1 MVNKWNR
8 PLLSLWYSTLP
19 YLLSEPKCFIIKI
32 ISCILVAVRMR
43 ERTLLSSNFIVKS
56 VTINKLCI
64 MGYSILKWYIAS
76 LLDIPILFQE
86 CPHNDIHYCCI
97 ASFLTKISI
106 LAFNTSYEQLAM
118 FSTPRSGPTPRRR
131 LLCPGWLGGSSSITL
146 ARRSVEFRSP
156 VRSTIC
162 FMKMRR
168 ASCTECFSSNCW
180 TLDPN
185 SGPDQ
190 TWNLSQKS

>member
-1 MVNKWNR
+1 MLHHQNHF
-8 PLLSLWYSTLP
+8 LH
-19 YLLSEPKCFIIKI
+19 
-32 ISCILVAVRMR
+32 SCCC
-43 ERTLLSSNFIVKS
+43 EDEGKNFIVTKFYCK
-56 VTINKLCI
+56 VRHNKQTMYYIL
-64 MGYSILKWYIAS
+64 GYSILKWYIAS

-118 FSTPRSGPTPRRR
+118 FPTPRSGPTPRRR
-131 LLCPGWLGGSSSITL
+131 LLCPGWLGGSSSNTF
-146 ARRSVEFRSP
+146 ARRFVEFRSP

-162 FMKMRR
+162 FIKMRR

-185 SGPDQ
+185 WCPDK